1 MSLRLSEQ
9 IILAQNDVSNLCI
22 LPYLLPLLEDRD
34 KSIRQLAISNLEAL
48 SSVLVAS
55 QTTHNP
61 KDRIFISKL
70 PVFLES
76 LTARRTEFLLNK
88 SAFRSFMTSYF
99 SMTDLKSTNENSI
112 FLYLINFVDNS
123 PISIQ
128 SVLVD
133 LMKDI
138 EAPIKLISLMPTI
151 LLVLDLPHSTQQ
163 SKFLSSIVK
172 NLNQTV
178 SKAMNE
184 AQIHSLTM
192 KILSETTCSKIRI
205 MFMENFPI
213 NFYMSIVKQKR
224 QSALLLQLL
233 ELSFDR
239 ELSKSAKSLI
249 KSIKFSGTIFKVGL
263 KSTGYLAEESTNLSM
278 KQLSLILELL
288 MDVPIL
294 ELTTCYFTILNNL
307 LNKSEPGSEYAKQL
321 LLTNLLVI
329 VKNPVVES
337 DLRVDI
343 LVQILRTSLN
353 PSTQTLVLNVLSE
366 IAQYSAHKVITNI
379 LPIFTFIGTMLKQD
393 DEYTYHVISKT
404 LLILLPNL
412 TKQGTSK
419 SQCIMCDE
427 L

>member
-1 MSLRLSEQ
+1 
-9 IILAQNDVSNLCI
+9 
-22 LPYLLPLLEDRD
+22 
-34 KSIRQLAISNLEAL
+34 
-48 SSVLVAS
+48 
-55 QTTHNP
+55 
-61 KDRIFISKL
+61 
-70 PVFLES
+70 
-76 LTARRTEFLLNK
+76 
-88 SAFRSFMTSYF
+88 
-99 SMTDLKSTNENSI
+99 
-112 FLYLINFVDNS
+112 
-123 PISIQ
+123 
-128 SVLVD
+128 
-133 LMKDI
+133 
-138 EAPIKLISLMPTI
+138 
-151 LLVLDLPHSTQQ
+151 
-163 SKFLSSIVK
+163 
-172 NLNQTV
+172 
-178 SKAMNE
+178 
-184 AQIHSLTM
+184 
-192 KILSETTCSKIRI
+192 